1 MPWNSTGACRKL
13 VSNPI
18 ASVPNYFQLG
28 SSVHR
33 PSLAKAAFAGPRST
47 TCSTFGFS
55 FSFRRP
61 ISTNLLMVTSTISA
75 GIPSF
80 TGQTFAAAS
89 AS

>member
-1 MPWNSTGACRKL
+1 MRCGDYL
-13 VSNPI
+13 H
-18 ASVPNYFQLG
+18 LG
-28 SSVHR
+28 SSVQR
-33 PSLAKAAFAGPRST
+33 PSLARAAFAGPRST
-47 TCSTFGFS
+47 TCSALGFS
-55 FSFRRP
+55 FSFSRP